1 MYLLDRIHKMENKI
15 DTIGWTTTVDSLIN
29 EVELGVT
36 QVNQYRQQRDS
47 LDNAYKNFISI
58 KDSTI
63 KVQDST
69 IITLNNFAFVLQLEI
84 QKLQGNIV
92 SANEEILKLSKRF
105 KSAKKA
111 ALIFGA
117 LNLFQ
122 AGLSQIKK

>member
-1 MYLLDRIHKMENKI
+1 MENKI